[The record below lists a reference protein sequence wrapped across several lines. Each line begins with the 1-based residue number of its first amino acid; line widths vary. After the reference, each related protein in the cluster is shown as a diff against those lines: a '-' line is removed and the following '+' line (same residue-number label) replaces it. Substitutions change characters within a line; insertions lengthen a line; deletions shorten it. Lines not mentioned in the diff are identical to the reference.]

1 VRIAVRDLTSAKI
14 GSAGQFVV
22 VPTLNDK
29 GLPLSGIVLRDTS
42 QTSTPAA
49 AMAIP
54 PARRFAANSNLY
66 FGFMTYNASISPAT
80 RLPDLMM
87 ETKLFRDGKIIGPPS
102 QTAIEIKNQSDLSRL
117 FINGAF
123 RLAPDLEPGN
133 YFLQVAITDKA
144 SRDKQPSSTQW
155 VGFEIV
161 K

>member
-1 VRIAVRDLTSAKI
+1 MA
-14 GSAGQFVV
+14 
-22 VPTLNDK
+22 
-29 GLPLSGIVLRDTS
+29 
-42 QTSTPAA
+42 TP
-49 AMAIP
+49 P
-54 PARRFAANSNLY
+54 PARFAANSDLY
-66 FGFMTYNASISPAT
+66 FGFMTYNASIHPAT
-80 RLPDLMM
+80 QLPDLMM